1 LIADFA
7 AAFTGLLLATFV
19 AGLAVLTAS
28 LDTIFATGFAT
39 GFTGAFAAAFAGLTT
54 ALAGDF
60 VEVFLMGVAVL
71 IDFPL
76 VTKFFMVFLAD
87 VTALLL
93 LPAALETAL
102 ADSFF
107 GLLAIWPFN
116 I

>member
-1 LIADFA
+1 
-7 AAFTGLLLATFV
+7 
-19 AGLAVLTAS
+19 
-28 LDTIFATGFAT
+28 
-39 GFTGAFAAAFAGLTT
+39 
-54 ALAGDF
+54 
-60 VEVFLMGVAVL
+60 
-71 IDFPL
+71 
-76 VTKFFMVFLAD
+76 MVFLAD